1 MTTAEL
7 VAEKVKALPEFQ
19 ASAVLVFIQ
28 ELSAT
33 TAISAAQLMRLPQ
46 AERRRILS
54 NQARQAEMLY
64 REDPEMVVEK
74 LDAPMD
80 HA

>member
-7 VAEKVKALPEFQ
+7 VAEKVKAVPEFQ
-19 ASAVLVFIQ
+19 ASAVLAFIT

-33 TAISAAQLMRLPQ
+33 PAMSAAQLMRLPQ

-64 REDPEMVVEK
+64 RRNPEMVVEET
-74 LDAPMD
+74 DAPLD
-80 HA
+80 HG